1 MRVCINPMW
10 KKAILYLI
18 MGKVGALYNYEDQCE
33 IQRQE
38 ASVVNFG
45 PVVFVEA
52 MGAKPGLSGQ
62 KILVALFS

>member
-1 MRVCINPMW
+1 MCVCIN
-10 KKAILYLI
+10 KKRERAICI
-18 MGKVGALYNYEDQCE
+18 NEDQCE

>member
-1 MRVCINPMW
+1 
-10 KKAILYLI
+10 